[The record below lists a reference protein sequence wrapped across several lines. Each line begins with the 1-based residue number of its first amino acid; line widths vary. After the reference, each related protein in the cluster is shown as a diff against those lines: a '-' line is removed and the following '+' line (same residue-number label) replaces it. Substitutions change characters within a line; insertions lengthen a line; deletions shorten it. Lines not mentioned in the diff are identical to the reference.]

1 MATLNEMIAE
11 GTKFYVPDPVAQYNK
26 LAQMQQYQ
34 SQNALSQ
41 QEAIDKATERQR
53 LVSER
58 ANRTTFL
65 SGFSKKLAEKG
76 FTLDRDTLASMMSSG
91 IPDIEK
97 LAFEGFKALSAEE
110 AFNKAAA
117 DPSATMDTAPAPMAA
132 AVPRYDSTQP
142 NAGVGLG
149 ITPEQ
154 TVDANPDRA
163 GAVRRY
169 NPATGEFEIVPLRDQ
184 KARGL
189 FNTVTQTYSSVPSSG
204 PVLTA
209 SEILDKKN
217 ERLADLTQNPPEKLT
232 PQNREEIQS
241 LREEIIRLTP
251 TNAIA
256 PQAPAPVANAMA
268 PAPAPAAAAPIGE
281 LERLTAQRKRYSNIS
296 PQTPGDV
303 AKLKNILD
311 GIDKQIEV
319 LNRQDEGAVRLAHS
333 LAATVAKRGT
343 PEYQTAYN
351 KALKE
356 QTDKSKSEIVK
367 VIGVAAGTKN
377 PVYLDVNTDEQYTYA
392 VGADGK
398 QTRKLYS
405 GGVDRSTS
413 NVTATATTGPVG
425 KSLSE
430 PVGKRVET
438 SLVKA
443 EGATSIMDT
452 ANSVREALNAGNVI
466 AGPLAGVRTK
476 FAQVLELAGAGDK
489 EKLVNTRTAI
499 QGLAGLTLE
508 SRAELRGQGQITDT
522 ETKLLEKARSADIND
537 LTIPELQQVVNVSQR
552 LASRL
557 YSNHQTLLDRMKG
570 DPAAK
575 DSMMYYEPTSK
586 LSSPVKEGQ
595 PTNAASQ
602 IPGGAPAAVPQDA
615 VNFLLANPSLKT
627 QFDAKYGAGAAARIL
642 GGK

>member
-1 MATLNEMIAE
+1 MATLNEMIAQ
-11 GTKFYVPDPVAQYNK
+11 GAQFNIPDPVAQYNK
-26 LAQMQQYQ
+26 LAQMQQYKT
-34 SQNALSQ
+34 QNELSQ

-53 LVSER
+53 LVSDRTRR
-58 ANRTTFL
+58 ATFL
-65 SGFSKKLAEKG
+65 TGLSAKLAEKG
-76 FTLDRDTLASMMSSG
+76 HTLDRDTLSSMLSSG

-97 LAFEGFKALSAEE
+97 LALEGFNALSADESY
-110 AFNKAAA
+110 NAA
-117 DPSATMDTAPAPMAA
+117 MKETAPAPTGGAPAAPPPAA
-132 AVPRYDSTQP
+132 AALSSTVQTSIDDMVSRGIPREAITTGPEGQIY
-142 NAGVGLG
+142 VGSYG
-149 ITPEQ
+149 SNVVGEPTMEQYRTP
-154 TVDANPDRA
+154 
-163 GAVRRY
+163 G
-169 NPATGEFEIVPLRDQ
+169 G
-184 KARGL
+184 
-189 FNTVTQTYSSVPSSG
+189 S
-204 PVLTA
+204 
-209 SEILDKKN
+209 
-217 ERLADLTQNPPEKLT
+217 LAF
-232 PQNREEIQS
+232 R
-241 LREEIIRLTP
+241 
-251 TNAIA
+251 
-256 PQAPAPVANAMA
+256 PQAPLTPLRVAANQMAPGSVNAMA
-268 PAPAPAAAAPIGE
+268 PAPTPTPTAAPSSE
-281 LERLTAQRKRYSNIS
+281 LQRLIDRRNRLSAISNQTPKVKTNIDNLNKDIERLSRTKAEPLADFAAFMRLSTAEQDAFLKFKRAS
-296 PQTPGDV
+296 
-303 AKLKNILD
+303 A
-311 GIDKQIEV
+311 
-319 LNRQDEGAVRLAHS
+319 
-333 LAATVAKRGT
+333 
-343 PEYQTAYN
+343 
-351 KALKE
+351 
-356 QTDKSKSEIVK
+356 
-367 VIGVAAGTKN
+367 
-377 PVYLDVNTDEQYTYA
+377 
-392 VGADGK
+392 
-398 QTRKLYS
+398 
-405 GGVDRSTS
+405 S

-443 EGATSIMDT
+443 EGATSMMDT

-499 QGLAGLTLE
+499 QGLAALTLE

-557 YSNHQTLLDRMKG
+557 YGNHQILLDRMKG

-602 IPGGAPAAVPQDA
+602 IPSGVPAAVPQDA